1 MLISVLVTVTSRRS
15 APLKKKRRNNA
26 CITDG
31 FQTNRSGNLRPAKP
45 LTNRKNQL
53 NSTLHLYWRTLEMLP
68 RHFSPRNSNVNFTY
82 HPVLQRILL
91 RMLEFY
97 AALANT
103 MSTCNKLV
111 KSKWKHKQVVNVKT
125 IKISDGI
132 SCSVSE
138 VYHVQKKAMKFAFR
152 QPTSDKTMWQV
163 QDNWPLS

>member
-1 MLISVLVTVTSRRS
+1 MFYHANQCACHGNIQTICTF
-15 APLKKKRRNNA
+15 KKKRRNNA

-31 FQTNRSGNLRPAKP
+31 FQTNRSGNHRPAKP
-45 LTNRKNQL
+45 FTNRKNQL
-53 NSTLHLYWRTLEMLP
+53 NSTLPCIFTEGQLNMLP

-111 KSKWKHKQVVNVKT
+111 KSKRKHKQVVNVKT

-138 VYHVQKKAMKFAFR
+138 VYHVQWTSKRKK
-152 QPTSDKTMWQV
+152 Q
-163 QDNWPLS
+163 

>member
-15 APLKKKRRNNA
+15 APLNKKRRNNA

-31 FQTNRSGNLRPAKP
+31 FQTNRSGNHRPAKP
-45 LTNRKNQL
+45 FTNRKNQL
-53 NSTLHLYWRTLEMLP
+53 NSTLPCIFTEGQLNMLP

-111 KSKWKHKQVVNVKT
+111 KSKRKHKQVVNVKT
-125 IKISDGI
+125 IKIERRYQLQCLRSI
-132 SCSVSE
+132 SCTV
-138 VYHVQKKAMKFAFR
+138 
-152 QPTSDKTMWQV
+152 D
-163 QDNWPLS
+163 